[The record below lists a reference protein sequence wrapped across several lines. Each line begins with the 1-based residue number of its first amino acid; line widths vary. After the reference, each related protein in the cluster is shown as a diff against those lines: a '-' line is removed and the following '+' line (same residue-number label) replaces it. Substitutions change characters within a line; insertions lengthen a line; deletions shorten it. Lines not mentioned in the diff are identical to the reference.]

1 MKNKSQLIR
10 WKLCNSLLL
19 LIWLCPT
26 WTNSLH
32 AGNLPLA
39 LDDNISSGRFTLS
52 LSGKGW
58 YMWRDKQATWKNDR
72 LYLPHEAIN
81 LTQLPANAPTGGWG
95 TLTPAIA
102 MPVQVPG
109 TVEECFGTHDFGRK
123 SGNDPCPI

>member
-81 LTQLPANAPTGGWG
+81 LTQLPACGLSIFA
-95 TLTPAIA
+95 TL
-102 MPVQVPG
+102 
-109 TVEECFGTHDFGRK
+109 
-123 SGNDPCPI
+123 

>member
-81 LTQLPANAPTGGWG
+81 LTQLPANAPTG
-95 TLTPAIA
+95 
-102 MPVQVPG
+102 VQFFEVVSRG
-109 TVEECFGTHDFGRK
+109 KNLVSFTFSE
-123 SGNDPCPI
+123 SNLI